1 MKEKLITLLCLL
13 TISLWSNAQKLSIE
27 SFSERTSD
35 LSASTKIRV
44 DNNGEPC
51 ALVKVHMA
59 IADAQ
64 FEPNVIGNVSFDINE
79 YWVYLPAGTKHLKI
93 KHPNYL
99 TQDVVFTDF
108 GIKSLEKKVTYE
120 LVVVVPQ
127 RETFGNKEDD
137 SSITVFVKGV
147 PLKMMLV
154 EGGKTDSGFVFP
166 DYYIGQTEVTNQLW
180 EAVMNNN
187 TSTVKEKN
195 KPVAGI
201 SWVDCKRFIARIN
214 ETTGLD
220 FRLPYETEWEYA
232 ARGGKKSEGYK
243 FAGSN
248 NLDEV
253 AWYDCPQGSADVA
266 KKNPNELGLYDMVG
280 NVWEWCDNDCEG
292 RNVNPL
298 EIELPQNSEVVARG
312 GGWYSRAERCNIEAR
327 ACQESGYGKKFIGFR
342 LVMDKP
348 TEEKSSPDDIQC
360 KLEERIDSIV
370 LTIGA
375 VRIPFIHITGGSFM
389 MGATDKQKEYAAQD
403 EYPVH
408 KVSLNGYYMC
418 KEKLHLPA
426 DLIKKLGLK
435 TEDGELFTF
444 EEASTLAKF
453 LSERVDKTLRIP
465 TEAEWEYAARGG
477 KLSKHYLYAGT
488 NVKELEWELPMTA
501 NELGLIGM
509 CEGKQ
514 EWTSDYYMEY
524 SSNLQDNQSFTQQGE
539 NVVVRGGGFYRFG
552 GIRRRV
558 SARSQSHKET
568 SNAVRFVIE
577 EK

>member
-13 TISLWSNAQKLSIE
+13 TISFWSNAQKLSIE

-154 EGGKTDSGFVFP
+154 EGGITDSGYVLH
-166 DYYIGQTEVTNQLW
+166 DYYIGQTEVTKQLW

-187 TSTVKEKN
+187 TSTVKDKN

-201 SWVDCKRFIARIN
+201 SWVECKRFIARIN

-253 AWYDCPQGSADVA
+253 AWYDCPQGSVDVA

-280 NVWEWCDNDCEG
+280 NVWELCDNDCDG
-292 RNVNPL
+292 NRLSPKDL
-298 EIELPQNSEVVARG
+298 TLPQNTEVVARG
-312 GGWYSRAERCNIEAR
+312 GGWYSRVDRCNIDSR
-327 ACQESGYGKKFIGFR
+327 ACHKPEYGKEFIGFR
-342 LVMDKP
+342 LVMDK
-348 TEEKSSPDDIQC
+348 TIEVITSTDDIQC
-360 KLEERIDSIV
+360 KLNVNKDSII
-370 LTIGA
+370 LLIDDL
-375 VRIPFIHITGGSFM
+375 RIPFIHVTGGSFM
-389 MGATDKQKEYAAQD
+389 MGATDEQKKYAAQD

-408 KVSLNGYYMC
+408 KVVLNGYYMC
-418 KEKLHLPA
+418 KEKLHLPV
-426 DLIKKLGLK
+426 DLIKKIGLN
-435 TEDGELFTF
+435 TENGELFTF

-453 LSERVDKTLRIP
+453 LSERVDMTLRIP

-477 KLSKHYLYAGT
+477 KNSKHSIYSGT
-488 NVKELEWELPMTA
+488 NDVEHEWEMPMTT

-514 EWTSDYYMEY
+514 EWTSDYYVEY
-524 SSNLQDNQSFTQQGE
+524 ISNLQDNPSFAQPGE
-539 NVVVRGGGFYRFG
+539 NIVVRGGASYRYG
-552 GIRRRV
+552 GKRRRV
-558 SARSQSHKET
+558 SARNQAHSESL
-568 SNAVRFVIE
+568 NAVRFIMAE
-577 EK
+577 